1 MHKSTLALAVA
12 CSLRFAFNDNR
23 QIEELQDRL
32 TSLTES
38 ANNIQARADAEKRPL
53 TESETQ
59 ELDSIFAS
67 FEATQADI
75 ERRERLNGL
84 NNAVSAPAARRT
96 QAEATPDDAAA
107 AAAAAARNQHGN
119 PAPAPRAR
127 TAPTDRSPRV
137 QALED
142 PGKWGFRTMGEFAA
156 AVRVGSSKGGVTD
169 PRLVANAAPSTYGT
183 EGVGAD
189 GGFLIPPDFRTE
201 ILKKVQAEDT
211 LLGRTDQQTSSG
223 NSFTAPVDE
232 TTQWG
237 SSGIQAYWENEAG
250 QMTASKPVFTEIA
263 TKLNKLTAL
272 VPMTEELL
280 ADATSMTNY
289 LRSKAPEKM
298 DFKVSD
304 AILNGTGAGQPLG
317 IFNSP
322 ALITVNPESGQAAG
336 TVRHQNILDIWSRVY
351 SKCRRNG
358 VWVINQ
364 DVETQL
370 QRMSFRDS
378 TSHPVPIYLP
388 PGGLTS
394 APYGTILGRPVVV
407 TESAPA
413 LGDAG
418 DISFIDFST
427 YLSLVKTGGIR
438 SDVSIH
444 LWFDYDITAF
454 RFVMRVGGQPWW
466 RSVIARKDAGSNT
479 LSCFVRL
486 GARA

>member
-304 AILNGTGAGQPLG
+304 AILNGTGQPRVGSGCGHGAPPEHPRHLVARLLEVPPQRRLG
-317 IFNSP
+317 HQ
-322 ALITVNPESGQAAG
+322 SG
-336 TVRHQNILDIWSRVY
+336 
-351 SKCRRNG
+351 RR
-358 VWVINQ
+358 
-364 DVETQL
+364 D
-370 QRMSFRDS
+370 
-378 TSHPVPIYLP
+378 P
-388 PGGLTS
+388 
-394 APYGTILGRPVVV
+394 
-407 TESAPA
+407 APA
-413 LGDAG
+413 HVVPRLDLASGADLPAARWPDLGPLRHDPRPSG
-418 DISFIDFST
+418 RRD
-427 YLSLVKTGGIR
+427 
-438 SDVSIH
+438 
-444 LWFDYDITAF
+444 
-454 RFVMRVGGQPWW
+454 RVGSG
-466 RSVIARKDAGSNT
+466 AGR
-479 LSCFVRL
+479 C
-486 GARA
+486 G